1 MKRLF
6 ALFALMAVAMLCT
19 AALADYAD
27 ILNELQR
34 KHMESECRVAPRLG
48 YLFKNHCVGA
58 ANVIGVT
65 NRVYT
70 GSAITF
76 DPVVKL
82 GSATLVKSTDYTQ
95 SFTNNTNV
103 GKATVRIAA
112 NRTGLFGSI
121 AKTFEITPRP
131 ISDATVSNI
140 TTQVYTGS
148 PVKPMPVV
156 VFGGSTLSTNTD
168 YSVSWE
174 NNVAASSNAVVVIR
188 GKGNFGGE
196 YRKKFTIAE

>member
-1 MKRLF
+1 MKRFL
-6 ALFALMAVAMLCT
+6 AMLAVV
-19 AALADYAD
+19 AASVSAFADYAD

-95 SFTNNTNV
+95 SFTNNTSV
-103 GKATVRIAA
+103 GKASVKFTAA
-112 NRTGLFGSI
+112 RTGLFGSLT
-121 AKTFEITPRP
+121 KTFEITPRP

-156 VFGGSTLSTNTD
+156 VFNGSTLSINTD

-174 NNVAASSNAVVVIR
+174 NNVAASSNAVVVIS

-196 YRKKFTIAE
+196 YRKTFVIED